1 MENYEG
7 IPMVPSWNQWIL
19 ALKTHS
25 FHLLNVIK
33 PIDCQ
38 LPEKLTDV
46 KETLKKQFDYSQPI
60 MNFEHMRVIV
70 DKILNTWWAKWFK
83 IYNI

>member
-1 MENYEG
+1 
-7 IPMVPSWNQWIL
+7 
-19 ALKTHS
+19 
-25 FHLLNVIK
+25 
-33 PIDCQ
+33 
-38 LPEKLTDV
+38 
-46 KETLKKQFDYSQPI
+46 

>member
-1 MENYEG
+1 
-7 IPMVPSWNQWIL
+7 
-19 ALKTHS
+19 
-25 FHLLNVIK
+25 VIK

-70 DKILNTWWAKWFK
+70 DKILNT
-83 IYNI
+83 